1 MLSHIDLFLQGGA
14 FRAGMRRWG
23 AGPDVVRP
31 GLALAGPPAGQ
42 AKGSDS
48 AKKFGIGT
56 TKVTLPKAVAERS
69 ASEQRKRK
77 NESLGCSGCAG
88 GDFVRKHQRK
98 TLRGCILRYDTFH

>member
-1 MLSHIDLFLQGGA
+1 MGLFMPTA
-14 FRAGMRRWG
+14 
-23 AGPDVVRP
+23 PSIIYKD
-31 GLALAGPPAGQ
+31 
-42 AKGSDS
+42 GSDEGS

-77 NESLGCSGCAG
+77 NESLVTSGCAD
-88 GDFVRKHQRK
+88 GDLVRKHQRK